1 MSLKW
6 RGNIL
11 SYNNNKTIKGE
22 KHGHATYIFYGAP
35 NTVSGYNTCAN
46 SSEGCRANCIYY
58 SGYGATKTVQKARI
72 RKTIMYFEERRD
84 FLSLVNMDIK
94 SAIKFSE
101 RNNMKPAFRLDGTT
115 DIGLAKHFVGL
126 YLKVQFYDY
135 TKIMKRVKLAEKYD
149 NWHVTYSLSENTTK
163 STIKILLAGTTNIA
177 IPFKVVPNVGGRFRL
192 WGRKLV
198 DGYST
203 DLRFLDGEKRI
214 VCLKAGGRGRKSS
227 SEFIVR
233 DVKSLV
239 DRYAN
244 VA

>member
-1 MSLKW
+1 MPLKW
-6 RGNIL
+6 SGHIL

-22 KHGHATYIFYGAP
+22 KYGHATFIFYGAP
-35 NTVSGYNTCAN
+35 NTISGYNTCAN

-58 SGYGATKTVQKARI
+58 SGYGAMKNVQNARI
-72 RKTIMYFEERRD
+72 RKTKMYFEERRD
-84 FLSLVNMDIK
+84 FISLVNIDIK

-101 RNNMKPAFRLDGTT
+101 RNNMEPAFRLDGTT

-126 YLKVQFYDY
+126 YPNVQFYDY

-149 NWHVTYSLSENTTK
+149 NWHVTYSLSEDTTR
-163 STIKILLAGTTNIA
+163 STIKILLAGRTNIA
-177 IPFKVVPNVGGRFRL
+177 IPFKRVPDTGSPYRL

-203 DLRFLDGEKRI
+203 DLRFLDGDNRI
-214 VCLKAGGRGRKSS
+214 VCLKAGGRGRKSN
-227 SEFIVR
+227 SEFIVH
-233 DVKSLV
+233 DVKSLI
-239 DRYAN
+239 DRYAD